1 MYKSTNIHVNN
12 AYSTICC
19 RITPLVLNKAG
30 NKLGCVRSR
39 LRTSSH
45 VSYRVATIQPAL
57 QNNVYKQFRLVICD
71 DSGLIALTSLFINIL
86 ASYVDLFINVANG
99 LKYIIYNKQQSPSI
113 CFAQSHILQVVVQ
126 THSKLSP
133 KMVSFYAPLITLSF
147 ALSSLAATCSNGN
160 SGCSVAQFW
169 QAREIACNTR
179 QFGVV
184 DCGNGWTVNAGLQLS
199 VNESQDQAYEHC
211 WVRQP

>member
-1 MYKSTNIHVNN
+1 
-12 AYSTICC
+12 
-19 RITPLVLNKAG
+19 
-30 NKLGCVRSR
+30 
-39 LRTSSH
+39 
-45 VSYRVATIQPAL
+45 
-57 QNNVYKQFRLVICD
+57 
-71 DSGLIALTSLFINIL
+71 
-86 ASYVDLFINVANG
+86 
-99 LKYIIYNKQQSPSI
+99 
-113 CFAQSHILQVVVQ
+113 
-126 THSKLSP
+126 
-133 KMVSFYAPLITLSF
+133 MVSFYAPLITLSF

-211 WVRQP
+211 WDALEDILIQCVNPGGSLGGNWVWSLNGQEDEWLVQAFQQG